1 MRTPVTPATA
11 PTWPHL
17 MIYTLGKCIYHLE
30 RLIEDEKLTQLSSPG
45 GLSVGKGLTV
55 PPGLGNDQIQLL
67 FRRNCCINEFGKP
80 AALSN

>member
-17 MIYTLGKCIYHLE
+17 MIYTLGKCIYHLG
-30 RLIEDEKLTQLSSPG
+30 RLIEDDKLTQLSSPG

-55 PPGLGNDQIQLL
+55 PPGLGYDQIQLL
-67 FRRNCCINEFGKP
+67 FRRNCCINEFRKP